1 MPDGKNVVTYYN
13 CRIKICVLGV
23 IAILLSFPAIASA
36 TNNTY
41 YWNASIGNWLDAAK
55 WGGTEPT
62 SSDYAYI
69 QNGGT
74 ATITQTGEQCY
85 YLYLGASG
93 TGNSGTIEMTSGSL
107 SVGPCEYIGNF
118 GTGTFTQ
125 NGGTVSDTDTTYIGF
140 SSTSN
145 GTLNVNDGTFN
156 TPYLYSGY
164 GGTGSFTQY
173 NGSVNVF
180 SGSSGGTVVGNSSGV
195 TGSMTIHNGS
205 FTTPSIFLGYDGTG
219 TISQSGG
226 TVNATTATYI
236 GYHSG
241 STGSLSISGGT
252 YSTTN
257 IYLAYPG
264 TGTITLTGGT
274 LKSSN
279 LIKGNGTAHFY
290 FGGGVLQATSS
301 FSSAVAL
308 SLTGDNGNATI
319 DTQGYTVEFSNSVTG
334 TEPTGGLTKTGS
346 GILTFSSTVSYSGDT
361 AISAGT
367 LIFLGSTSDV
377 GDITGTGILV
387 VGNGTSSSTLT
398 ADSINISTLTIAANS
413 TVTISPLSGGP
424 QSLNTDLTAVPEP
437 STAVLLLLAG
447 LIAAAYYKR
456 GTAI

>member
-41 YWNASIGNWLDAAK
+41 YWNASTGNWLDAAK

-74 ATITQTGEQCY
+74 ATITQTEEQCY

-93 TGNSGTIEMTSGSL
+93 AGNSGTIEMTSGSL
-107 SVGPCEYIGNF
+107 SVGYCEYIGNS

-156 TPYLYSGY
+156 TPYLYSGN
-164 GGTGSFTQY
+164 GGTGTFTQY
-173 NGSVNVF
+173 GGSVNA
-180 SGSSGGTVVGNSSGV
+180 SSGTVVGYSSGI
-195 TGSMTIHNGS
+195 TGSLTINSGT
-205 FTTPSIFLGYDGTG
+205 FTTPNMFLGYDGIG

-226 TVNATTATYI
+226 TVNTTTATYI
-236 GYHSG
+236 GYHSSG

-252 YSTTN
+252 FSSDN
-257 IYLAYPG
+257 IFLGSSG
-264 TGTITLTGGT
+264 TGTLTLTGGT
-274 LKSSN
+274 LKLSS
-279 LIKGNGTAHFY
+279 LTKGTGTAVFN
-290 FGGGVLQATSS
+290 FSGGVLQFTKSSTSD
-301 FSSAVAL
+301 VAL
-308 SLTGDNGNATI
+308 SIGTNGNATI
-319 DTQGYTVEFSNSVTG
+319 DTQGYPVTFSSTVTG
-334 TEPTGGLTKTGS
+334 MGGLTKTGT
-346 GILTFSSTVSYSGDT
+346 GVLTFSSTVNYSGDT
-361 AISAGT
+361 SISAGT

-377 GDITGTGILV
+377 GDIMGTGTLV

-413 TVTISPLSGGP
+413 TVTISPISGGP
-424 QSLNTDLTAVPEP
+424 QSLYTDLAAVPEP
-437 STAVLLLLAG
+437 STAILLLLACLTG
-447 LIAAAYYKR
+447 VAYYKR
-456 GTAI
+456 RTAI